1 MYELIGSMAWRSSR
15 TDFKVVDF
23 KSKTMEDYDVE
34 IAITY
39 CGVCGVSFGL
49 LCLRRM
55 GAFADPKL
63 SSRLAFYAIP
73 NSHFRYR
80 NPLFVIF

>member
-1 MYELIGSMAWRSSR
+1 
-15 TDFKVVDF
+15 
-23 KSKTMEDYDVE
+23 MEDYDVE

-49 LCLRRM
+49 LCPRRM
-55 GAFADPKL
+55 GAFADFKL

-73 NSHFRYR
+73 NPHCPHR
-80 NPLFVIF
+80 NLCLLLL